1 MRTEISIRGRRG
13 RVWKER
19 FETPL
24 RFLPGMVTT
33 TPRGTALVLRVEI
46 RTVGERTVQVVE
58 TVSRE
63 RLEARQRAALGR

>member
-1 MRTEISIRGRRG
+1 MVVRGRRG
-13 RVWKER
+13 RAWKEH
-19 FETPL
+19 FETPV
-24 RFLPGMVTT
+24 RFLPGQVIT

-46 RTVGERTVQVVE
+46 RTVGERTVQIAE